1 MNPDL
6 IKEDAVHVIKKWHEL
21 VETGNKDIYDEIL
34 ADDVVFYSPVV
45 HTPQRGKEIT
55 KIYLSAAG
63 NVFGDG
69 KKDSKPKE
77 SFSNFKY
84 TKEIIGESSACL
96 EFENTID
103 GIHLNGI
110 DLITWNEENLITE
123 FRVLVRP
130 LQAVNMLHKMMGEM
144 LEKMNKQ

>member
-1 MNPDL
+1 MHP
-6 IKEDAVHVIKKWHEL
+6 IKKWHEL
-21 VETGNKDIYDEIL
+21 IETGNKEIYDEIL
-34 ADDVVFYSPVV
+34 AEDVIFYSPVV
-45 HTPQRGKEIT
+45 HTPQKGKEIT

-63 NVFGDG
+63 KVFGDS
-69 KKDSKPKE
+69 KKESAPKD

-84 TKEIIGESSACL
+84 TKEIIGENNACL
-96 EFENTID
+96 EFENTI
-103 GIHLNGI
+103 NGI
-110 DLITWNEENLITE
+110 QINGVDLITWNEDNLITE

>member
-1 MNPDL
+1 M
-6 IKEDAVHVIKKWHEL
+6 HVIKKWHEL
-21 VETGNKDIYDEIL
+21 VVTGNEDIYDEIL

-45 HTPQRGKEIT
+45 HTPQKGKEIT

-63 NVFGDG
+63 NVFGDN
-69 KKDSKPKE
+69 KKDSAPKE

-84 TKEIIGESSACL
+84 TKEIVGKNNACL
-96 EFENTID
+96 EFENTVN
-103 GIHLNGI
+103 GIHINGV
-110 DLITWNEENLITE
+110 DLISWNENNLITE

-144 LEKMNKQ
+144 LEKMNK

>member
-1 MNPDL
+1 MENDMHP
-6 IKEDAVHVIKKWHEL
+6 IKKWHEL

-34 ADDVVFYSPVV
+34 AEDVVFYSPVV
-45 HTPQRGKEIT
+45 HTPQKGKEIT

-63 NVFGDG
+63 NVFGDS
-69 KKDSKPKE
+69 KKESSPKE

-84 TKEIIGESSACL
+84 TKEIIGENNACL
-96 EFENTID
+96 EFENIID
-103 GIHLNGI
+103 GIHINGV
-110 DLITWNEENLITE
+110 DLITWNEDNLITE

-144 LEKMNKQ
+144 LEKMNK

>member
-1 MNPDL
+1 MNPNL
-6 IKEDAVHVIKKWHEL
+6 IKEDAMHVIEKWHEL

-45 HTPQRGKEIT
+45 HTPQKGKEIT

-63 NVFGDG
+63 NVFGDN

-84 TKEIIGESSACL
+84 TKEIIGERSACL

>member
-1 MNPDL
+1 MENDMHP
-6 IKEDAVHVIKKWHEL
+6 IKKWHEL

-45 HTPQRGKEIT
+45 HTPQKGKEIT

-63 NVFGDG
+63 NVFGDS
-69 KKDSKPKE
+69 KKESSPKE

-84 TKEIIGESSACL
+84 TKEIIGENNACL
-96 EFENTID
+96 EFENIID
-103 GIHLNGI
+103 GIHINGV
-110 DLITWNEENLITE
+110 DLITWNEDNLITE

-144 LEKMNKQ
+144 LEKMNK

>member
-1 MNPDL
+1 MNPNT
-6 IKEDAVHVIKKWHEL
+6 IEENTMHVIEKWHKL
-21 VETGNKDIYDEIL
+21 VETGNKDIYEEIL

-45 HTPQRGKEIT
+45 HTPQKGKEIT

-63 NVFGDG
+63 NVFGDN
-69 KKDSKPKE
+69 KKDNKPKE

-84 TKEIIGESSACL
+84 TKEIIGEDSACL

-130 LQAVNMLHKMMGEM
+130 LQAVNKLHKMMGEM
-144 LEKMNKQ
+144 LEKMNK

>member
-1 MNPDL
+1 MHP
-6 IKEDAVHVIKKWHEL
+6 IKKWHEL
-21 VETGNKDIYDEIL
+21 IETGNKEIYDEIL
-34 ADDVVFYSPVV
+34 ADNVVFYSPVV
-45 HTPQRGKEIT
+45 HTPQKGKEIT

-63 NVFGDG
+63 NVFGDS
-69 KKDSKPKE
+69 KKESAPKD

-84 TKEIIGESSACL
+84 TKEIIGENNACL
-96 EFENTID
+96 EFENTI
-103 GIHLNGI
+103 NGI
-110 DLITWNEENLITE
+110 QINGVDLITWNEDNLITE

>member
-1 MNPDL
+1 MHP
-6 IKEDAVHVIKKWHEL
+6 IKKWHEL

-34 ADDVVFYSPVV
+34 AEDVVFYSPVV
-45 HTPQRGKEIT
+45 HTPQKGKEIT

-63 NVFGDG
+63 NVFGDS
-69 KKDSKPKE
+69 KKESSPKE

-84 TKEIIGESSACL
+84 TKEIIGENNACL
-96 EFENTID
+96 EFENIID
-103 GIHLNGI
+103 GIHINGV
-110 DLITWNEENLITE
+110 DLITWNKDKLITE

-144 LEKMNKQ
+144 LEKMNK